1 MRWSDPLDVYCERT
15 DPSLWSEPLNAATNL
30 AFLVAAALL
39 WRQAGRGAGRDMRVL
54 ILLIAAVGLGSFAFH
69 TIATRWAALLDIGFI
84 AVFVLAFHQR
94 FQVHALGRSNGAA
107 NLGVGVFVVLAG
119 LFVFATKQLPTL
131 SQNDSESYLA
141 PFLLLL
147 VCARQAAPR
156 WPEAARWLNRAAEL
170 RERCDDVTTQVPI
183 VDTGP
188 IALTRREREIA
199 LLAAQGLA
207 SKEIGERLFI
217 SRRTAENHLAK
228 VYDKLGIRTRSELAR
243 VLDGGVAALAS

>member
-1 MRWSDPLDVYCERT
+1 MRWSESIDMYCERT
-15 DPSLWSEPLNAATNL
+15 DPSLWSEPLNAVTNL

-39 WRQAGRGAGRDMRVL
+39 WRQAGRGPGRDVRAL
-54 ILLIAAVGLGSFAFH
+54 TLLIAAVGLGSIAFH

-84 AVFVLAFHQR
+84 AVFVLYFHQR

-147 VCARQAAPR
+147 VCAQQAAPR
-156 WPEAARWLNRAAEL
+156 WPVAARWLKRAAGL
-170 RERCDDVTTQVPI
+170 FMVSLTCRAIDQPLCDAWPAGTHLGWHLI
-183 VDTGP
+183 NAAMLYCCMRG
-188 IALTRREREIA
+188 
-199 LLAAQGLA
+199 LLAA
-207 SKEIGERLFI
+207 RP
-217 SRRTAENHLAK
+217 
-228 VYDKLGIRTRSELAR
+228 
-243 VLDGGVAALAS
+243 AATG

>member
-39 WRQAGRGAGRDMRVL
+39 WRQAGRGAGRDMQVL
-54 ILLIAAVGLGSFAFH
+54 TLLIAAVGLGSIAFH

-156 WPEAARWLNRAAEL
+156 WPVAARWLNQAAGLFVVSLVCRAVDQPL
-170 RERCDDVTTQVPI
+170 CDAWPAGTHLGWHLI
-183 VDTGP
+183 NAAMLYCCMRG
-188 IALTRREREIA
+188 
-199 LLAAQGLA
+199 LLAT
-207 SKEIGERLFI
+207 RP
-217 SRRTAENHLAK
+217 TAP
-228 VYDKLGIRTRSELAR
+228 G
-243 VLDGGVAALAS
+243 